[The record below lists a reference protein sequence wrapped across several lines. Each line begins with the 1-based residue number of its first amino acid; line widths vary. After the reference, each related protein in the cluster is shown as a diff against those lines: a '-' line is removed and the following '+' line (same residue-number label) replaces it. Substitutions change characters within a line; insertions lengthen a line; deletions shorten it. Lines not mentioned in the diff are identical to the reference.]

1 MRRNSYLKICYKPI
15 EATFLFCSAK
25 RLKIPSGKPT
35 LEGISFYKMNTC
47 NSANSIKLGKL
58 LKRFKLN
65 PKNKQKIIQEAQ
77 KDYSTWSSLER
88 LARNLG
94 FKQSLDMKT

>member
-1 MRRNSYLKICYKPI
+1 
-15 EATFLFCSAK
+15 
-25 RLKIPSGKPT
+25 
-35 LEGISFYKMNTC
+35 MNTC

-58 LKRFKLN
+58 LKRFKLT

-88 LARNLG
+88 LARNLE
-94 FKQSLDMKT
+94 FKNSEAQQTPN

>member
-1 MRRNSYLKICYKPI
+1 MPPNL
-15 EATFLFCSAK
+15 
-25 RLKIPSGKPT
+25 
-35 LEGISFYKMNTC
+35 
-47 NSANSIKLGKL
+47 KL

-88 LARNLG
+88 LARNLE
-94 FKQSLDMKT
+94 FKNTLDNKIP

>member
-1 MRRNSYLKICYKPI
+1 
-15 EATFLFCSAK
+15 
-25 RLKIPSGKPT
+25 
-35 LEGISFYKMNTC
+35 MNTC

-58 LKRFKLN
+58 LKRFKLT

-88 LARNLG
+88 LAR
-94 FKQSLDMKT
+94 SLEFSSSVTQQTPNENS

>member
-1 MRRNSYLKICYKPI
+1 
-15 EATFLFCSAK
+15 
-25 RLKIPSGKPT
+25 
-35 LEGISFYKMNTC
+35 MNTC

-88 LARNLG
+88 LARNLE
-94 FKQSLDMKT
+94 FNN